1 MQERGSSSLPG
12 NIKELGISPSA
23 GGPRNGLGFA
33 MTTFFL
39 VAQMAG
45 AGFLSLPKA
54 VANCGWIGLVMM
66 VVFCTGVGFSG
77 TRLGA
82 CWVILEERWPMCY
95 RDSCRQPYM
104 EIADRALGI
113 HGRRLALACVLI
125 TLVGGTTVFLILIA
139 SFMKVLV
146 TSVSICEWVLITA
159 ALVMPFTWLG
169 TPKDFWQASVL
180 AVTTTTI
187 ACVVILVEII
197 LEKDLHPNPVY
208 QNPTVSSFALGFGAI
223 LFAFGGASVFPTIQ
237 NDMGNRKLFIKAVV
251 VAFAVLLALY
261 LPVATTGYAVQGM
274 DVKDNILLSV
284 ESSKGIVKAAL
295 MMEVL
300 NLLGTYI
307 ITYNPI
313 GQMFEEVFSIENK
326 FGWKRCVLRSAI
338 LIFEVVVGLAVPDF
352 GKILNLI
359 GGSTVTLC
367 SFILPPLMY
376 MKLVD
381 DKSNPSWPQRQIEL
395 WERMLLWIIVG
406 VGVVGGIASTIS
418 ALIAILSPD
427 SFSTSCFSDFYF

>member
-54 VANCGWIGLVMM
+54 VANCGWVINDASYSLVVDLNYYHSPPCRLGWIGLVMM

-251 VAFAVLLALY
+251 VAFA
-261 LPVATTGYAVQGM
+261 
-274 DVKDNILLSV
+274 
-284 ESSKGIVKAAL
+284 E
-295 MMEVL
+295 
-300 NLLGTYI
+300 
-307 ITYNPI
+307 
-313 GQMFEEVFSIENK
+313 